1 MRTVSRC
8 LSVEGRGRGEL
19 IIATVPRS
27 LKRSGSEL
35 EGCYLSLALD
45 RRHCSIVRVYS
56 FYSARLLEVVSRRVV
71 GNVSHRILRASHSM
85 MVCLLDVVSLGI
97 HFLNYVAKP
106 VQTIC
111 IHVPPTDCMHS
122 I

>member
-8 LSVEGRGRGEL
+8 LSVEGRGRGEG

-45 RRHCSIVRVYS
+45 RSHCSIVRVYS

-71 GNVSHRILRASHSM
+71 GNVSHRILRASHSLQKCDEGA
-85 MVCLLDVVSLGI
+85 V
-97 HFLNYVAKP
+97 
-106 VQTIC
+106 
-111 IHVPPTDCMHS
+111 
-122 I
+122 